1 MSGVMTY
8 NSLVNDVMVHAERKD
23 ATFIAEIPQLINRA
37 ENRIAVEA
45 KGLGLIRS
53 ITDDLQQRKT
63 YIDKPDRWRETVS
76 FQIGTGAGFAT
87 RVVLKKRSY
96 EFCRRYCRNPTS
108 VAVPRFYGDWDF
120 KHWLI
125 VPTPDLSYPYEILF
139 HERPMP
145 LSTNVQTNWTTAHA
159 PNLLLYAV
167 LLEAQV
173 YVKRDDRIPVFQA
186 GYDRALASL
195 AGEQKLRIE
204 GDRSRNPD
212 A

>member
-8 NSLVNDVMVHAERKD
+8 NSLVTDLQVHCERSDPK
-23 ATFIAEIPQLINRA
+23 FLAEIPQLINRA

-53 ITDDLQQRKT
+53 ITDDLQQRKS

-87 RVVLKKRSY
+87 RVTLKQRSY
-96 EFCRRYCRNPTS
+96 EFCRRYWPNSTS
-108 VAVPRFYGDWDF
+108 VKVPRFYGDWDF
-120 KHWLI
+120 KHWLL

-145 LSTNVQTNWTTAHA
+145 LSQNVQTNWTTVHA

-173 YVKRDDRIPVFQA
+173 YIKRDDRIPTFQA

-195 AGEQKLRIE
+195 ANEQKARLE
-204 GDRSRNPD
+204 GDRSRNAD